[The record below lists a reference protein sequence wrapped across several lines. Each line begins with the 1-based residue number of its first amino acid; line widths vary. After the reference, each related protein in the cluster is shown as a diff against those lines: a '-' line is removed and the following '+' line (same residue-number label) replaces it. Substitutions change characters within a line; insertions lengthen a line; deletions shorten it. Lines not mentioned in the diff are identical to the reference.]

1 MAVAVVAGFIA
12 TLIGYRNAHQPKGT
26 APTGLVPAPA
36 CQLSPS
42 TLSQTHT
49 HNPTYSDESQSG
61 DQYDAGCVWSQTTGI
76 DGINPRTLRFGVHKF
91 TGPAAEQHAHDEF
104 QNHREMPHGI
114 RPAGI
119 TDTADIGDQ
128 AAYQTAVQRDGTTTV
143 ALIVRKSTT
152 VVEVTYE
159 GADEGILWTTP
170 MPFAQGEEITKLVAN
185 ELLH

>member
-1 MAVAVVAGFIA
+1 MTDRAETNAATAPVTRQRRNHRRLLGGVAVVVVVAGFVA

-42 TLSQTHT
+42 TLAQTHT
-49 HNPTYSDESQSG
+49 HNPTYSDESQS
-61 DQYDAGCVWSQTTGI
+61 
-76 DGINPRTLRFGVHKF
+76 
-91 TGPAAEQHAHDEF
+91 
-104 QNHREMPHGI
+104 
-114 RPAGI
+114 
-119 TDTADIGDQ
+119 GDQ

-143 ALIVRKSTT
+143 ALTVRKATT

-170 MPFAQGEEITKLVAN
+170 MPFAQGEELTKLVAN